1 MAKVPRELKVCVRVA
16 VEVRWSAAGWDGS
29 PLTSIVVAVDALF
42 VNNTASLM
50 LFWWRGVQYDPSRDE
65 RVSEREQRG
74 ALAVEDVGGRVLS
87 RG

>member
-1 MAKVPRELKVCVRVA
+1 MCVRVA

-50 LFWWRGVQYDPSRDE
+50 CCFDGELLNTIQ
-65 RVSEREQRG
+65 
-74 ALAVEDVGGRVLS
+74 VEMKE
-87 RG
+87 